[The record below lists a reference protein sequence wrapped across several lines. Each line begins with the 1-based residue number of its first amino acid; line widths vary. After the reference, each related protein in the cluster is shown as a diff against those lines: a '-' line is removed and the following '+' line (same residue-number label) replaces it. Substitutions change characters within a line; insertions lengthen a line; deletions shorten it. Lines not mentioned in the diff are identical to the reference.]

1 MLNGGE
7 EFTKPDLLQAFKQL
21 VLSQDSRDVLPIKT
35 HKGLFRPAMLQQFEV
50 HSASGILQSWKI
62 ELHIS
67 RFFSFI
73 ISNIVTN

>member
-50 HSASGILQSWKI
+50 HSASAILQSWKR